1 MCTVWYMTRSS
12 SPISP
17 RRLATLAALAA
28 ALLVPATAHAG
39 QSAPTVEVGVA
50 DGAITVAGADHL
62 RPGPVRLHLSG
73 EALGEPRTVA
83 VVELE
88 PGENASSVQHDLD
101 RLARSGRLVAG
112 ANLSAEHD
120 YATTITARA
129 REHVIVDVTAPDGG
143 EARFAVAGKTSGARL
158 PKSDAAIGIGDK
170 GFKLP
175 PALPSD
181 GVLRIANRGDLPHQ
195 LTAFRLPAS
204 TSVAEARRQVIR
216 GGSFARLGTPT
227 VLNGLVSPGAVNR
240 VEARLRRGRYLVVSL
255 YAPLTR
261 SGRPDVLRGLV
272 ASTRVR

>member
-1 MCTVWYMTRSS
+1 MTRSS

-39 QSAPTVEVGVA
+39 QSAPT
-50 DGAITVAGADHL
+50 TVIAPSATPTSTVGADQL

-73 EALGEPRTVA
+73 EALSEPRTVA
-83 VVELE
+83 VVELRS
-88 PGENASSVQHDLD
+88 GENAGAVPHDLD

-112 ANLSAEHD
+112 ANLAAEHD

-170 GFKLP
+170 GFNLP

-181 GVLRIANRGDLPHQ
+181 GVLRIANQGELPHQ